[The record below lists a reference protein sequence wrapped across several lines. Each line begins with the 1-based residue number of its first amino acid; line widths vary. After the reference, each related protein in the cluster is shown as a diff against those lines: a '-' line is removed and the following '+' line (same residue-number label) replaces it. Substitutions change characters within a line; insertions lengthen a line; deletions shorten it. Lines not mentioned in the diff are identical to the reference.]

1 MSQTV
6 RLLPLAAL
14 LLGGLSLPAPARAH
28 QAPTPPDAAP
38 AVTPSVFSVGALAR
52 TVTFAPDAAAAGLG
66 GPPADKK
73 PAYRACSGCPER
85 HVLRPYLESI
95 AINFLY
101 NGINHL
107 RGHPTANI
115 NFRSIRENLQ
125 AGFEWDDNAW
135 RTNQFG
141 HPYQG
146 SNYFTAGR
154 ANGLTFWESSA
165 LAAFGSGTW
174 EYFFENNRASLNDL
188 INTTLGGI
196 ALGEVM
202 HRSAWLVR
210 DPTRSGRGRK
220 EIFAT
225 IIDPMSG
232 LSRWMTGDFDRVA
245 EKPADEVPTEKSWRG
260 GGGVF
265 WQGTSL
271 RQATSTA
278 SPYFEFDLHYGDA
291 RTGRS
296 TTPFEAFT
304 FEIAAG
310 ESLGDSV
317 IRGRLFGRPFGKAGK
332 GQVTIFQTFDFTIN
346 PAYAFGGQGFELEV
360 GVARRLSAGSTLWA
374 AATGGATVLAAVD
387 TLLEP
392 PDGGIPSDADDRRTY
407 DYGPGPRA
415 GGIAQ
420 VLWTRGGRAS
430 LSYQVYQVSVV
441 DGSRATHVLQRAH
454 FDARVPLTR
463 QLALGFTAEYFFR
476 KAYFWG
482 AGSRTDESPQF
493 RTFLTW
499 SGQ

>member
-1 MSQTV
+1 
-6 RLLPLAAL
+6 
-14 LLGGLSLPAPARAH
+14 
-28 QAPTPPDAAP
+28 
-38 AVTPSVFSVGALAR
+38 
-52 TVTFAPDAAAAGLG
+52 
-66 GPPADKK
+66 
-73 PAYRACSGCPER
+73 
-85 HVLRPYLESI
+85 LRPYLESI
-95 AINFLY
+95 ALNFMY

-115 NFRSIRENLQ
+115 SFKTMWNNLLD
-125 AGFEWDDNAW
+125 GFEWDDNAW

-146 SNYFTAGR
+146 SNYYTAGR
-154 ANGLTFWESSA
+154 ANGLTYWESSG
-165 LAAFGSGTW
+165 LAAFGSATW
-174 EYFFENNRASLNDL
+174 EYFFENNRASLNDF

-196 ALGEVM
+196 TLGEVM

-210 DPTRSGRGRK
+210 DPTLSGRPRTTK

-232 LSRWMTGDFDRVA
+232 LERAMSGDFKRVT
-245 EKPADEVPTEKSWRG
+245 EKPAVEVPTGKTWRG

-271 RQATSTA
+271 RQATATA
-278 SPYFEFDLHYGDA
+278 SPYFIFDLFYGDA
-291 RTGRS
+291 RRGHS

-304 FEIAAG
+304 VEMVG
-310 ESLGDSV
+310 GQSLADAL
-317 IRGRLFGRPFGKAGK
+317 IRGRLYGRPFGRAGG
-332 GQVTIFQTFDFTIN
+332 GQATIFQTYDFTIN

-360 GVARRLSAGSTLWA
+360 GTARRLSAKASLWM

-392 PDGGIPSDADDRRTY
+392 PDDADLTDGDARRTY

-420 VLWTRGGRAS
+420 VLWTSGARGS
-430 LSYQVYQVSVV
+430 LSYQIYQVSVV
-441 DGSRATHVLQRAH
+441 DGTRATHVLQRLH
-454 FDARVPLTR
+454 VDALVPITR
-463 QLALGFTAEYFFR
+463 QLGLGFTAEYFFR

-482 AGSRTDESPQF
+482 AGTRTDESPQF
-493 RTFLTW
+493 RSFVVW
-499 SGQ
+499 SGR